1 MNEVYFEKLAD
12 YARDLLSRLPV
23 AKEVLPL
30 ELMLNEL
37 NTAIKEN
44 ESQETEKIKRLWC
57 YQTGLKTKSPGYS
70 GLNTIGL
77 LSDRFTILLIKEWFL
92 RYRYDNPT
100 GADDLYKTQTMDIIK
115 AISAAQPGNS
125 SVNSK
130 ISNKIPGLTPKTW
143 ENAFYNLLGI
153 NLMLWE
159 SQEVLYTK
167 DINALSHGELRE
179 YIRWFSKG
187 NLERN
192 VLIEKAEILFWSK
205 TREN

>member
-23 AKEVLPL
+23 AKEVKPL

-37 NTAIKEN
+37 NTAIKEH
-44 ESQETEKIKRLWC
+44 ESQETEKIGKLWRC
-57 YQTGLKTKSPGYS
+57 HTDLKSESPGNS

-77 LSDRFTILLIKEWFL
+77 LSDRFSILLIKEWFL
-92 RYRYDNPT
+92 RYRYDNPI
-100 GADDLYKTQTMDIIK
+100 GAEDLCKTQTKDIIK
-115 AISAAQPGNS
+115 ALTAAQPGNS
-125 SVNSK
+125 SINSK
-130 ISNKIPGLTPKTW
+130 ISDKIPELSPKTW
-143 ENAFYNLLGI
+143 ENAFYNLLGV

-167 DINALSHGELRE
+167 VINALSHDELRE

-205 TREN
+205 TRVN